1 MNKISNKNYNFPF
14 PVIKMDR
21 SAIILIFVL
30 SLLLPFSCAYDCYNG
45 LVEADFLTLGQK
57 YEAPDIDNLLIDKKN
72 LTGDIP
78 QPLFSFVFLEGNFCL
93 NFSLLALL
101 NPVVPLA
108 YILRC

>member
-1 MNKISNKNYNFPF
+1 MNKIGNNKFDSPF
-14 PVIKMDR
+14 PIVKMDR
-21 SAIILIFVL
+21 SAILLTIAL

-72 LTGDIP
+72 STGGIP
-78 QPLFSFVFLEGNFCL
+78 QPLFSFVFLEGNFFP

-101 NPVVPLA
+101 NPPVLLT